1 MISLGSLASA
11 IGCSGPRAPD
21 APAIEETGFSTRVNL
36 SDASPEDLSNDATPR
51 DASAE
56 LDASSLSRDA
66 SSDASF
72 DPSTAPPSRARVLE
86 LGLPVTVFRAKKLVW
101 RRVSVLNW
109 QAVADD
115 LPALRPPADGPDPR
129 VASGRCPA
137 GMIAVEG
144 NGLVD
149 RRGRDDSDEVERA
162 QDATCESWRVPGRI
176 CDRFSEEKWKAASQ
190 AFPRQKMQFCI
201 DRFEY
206 PNRLGEFPLV
216 VTTYSESAAY
226 CAREKKR
233 LCTEAEWTFA
243 CEGEEGRPYPYGYV
257 RDATACPLDR
267 PRIEP
272 DDETFAPRT
281 TARTAQGIDVMWK
294 GERSGAFARC
304 SSPFG
309 VRDTTG
315 NVDEWT
321 TSVRRWGYR
330 MILKGGHW
338 SPVRGRCRP
347 QTRGHGPLYVNVETG
362 FRCCS

>member
-1 MISLGSLASA
+1 M
-11 IGCSGPRAPD
+11 PD
-21 APAIEETGFSTRVNL
+21 APANEETGYSSRVNL
-36 SDASPEDLSNDATPR
+36 SDSSLEDHSNDATAR
-51 DASAE
+51 DASAD
-56 LDASSLSRDA
+56 LGASTLARDA
-66 SSDASF
+66 SSEASF
-72 DPSTAPPSRARVLE
+72 DPSTAPYSRARVLE
-86 LGLPVTVFRAKKLVW
+86 LGLPVTVFRAKKLSW
-101 RRVSVLNW
+101 RRVSLLNW

-115 LPALRPPADGPDPR
+115 LPALRPSADGSDPKL
-129 VASGRCPA
+129 ASGRCPP
-137 GMIAVEG
+137 GMIAVTG

-176 CDRFSEEKWKAASQ
+176 CDTFSEEKWKAASQ
-190 AFPRQKMQFCI
+190 AFPRKQMQFCI

-216 VTTYSESAAY
+216 VATYSESAAY

-281 TARTAQGIDVMWK
+281 TARTAKGIDGMWK

-321 TSVRRWGYR
+321 TSVRPWGYR